1 MKIEPEYQA
10 VDKLLAHSLKVYL
23 ARFDVHYAWVMATIA
38 FIFSVV
44 SSAVSSVPQILIL
57 PITTAYGWAISDVS
71 LATALMYFVIAIM
84 SPFGASLML
93 KFGVSKIV
101 GIAVSLEILGLL
113 CTVLSYKKW
122 HLLFSRGLF

>member
-1 MKIEPEYQA
+1 M
-10 VDKLLAHSLKVYL
+10 LAHSLKVYL
-23 ARFDVHYAWVMATIA
+23 ARFDVHNAWVMATTA
-38 FIFSVV
+38 FILSVV
-44 SSAVSSVPQILIL
+44 SSAVGSAPQILIL
-57 PITTAYGWAISDVS
+57 PITTAYGWAISDVP
-71 LATALMYFVIAIM
+71 LATALMYLVIAIM